1 MLGNS
6 LHTLSFKIVS
16 VKKDQALVPDPS
28 SVKKELPCKEALF
41 SQLRFTSSNFV
52 NVGLIPN

>member
-41 SQLRFTSSNFV
+41 S
-52 NVGLIPN
+52 